1 MPETRTTLVLS
12 ALPIACT
19 GGQPYHV
26 RHLEHPM
33 AEQNSSSTLVWI
45 VLAALAALAI
55 GFFVLRSP
63 ATPTAAKSAETTS
76 TGSDK
81 KKLVIAVIPKGTTHE
96 FWKTVHAGVV
106 KAERE
111 LNAAGTP
118 VKIIWKGPLKEDDR
132 VSQIDTVQNF
142 VAQGVHG
149 IVLMP
154 LDRTALVAPVEAAIK
169 AKIPVVIADS
179 ALESDKPASY
189 IATNNKEG
197 GRIGG
202 KRLGEILGGKGKVI
216 LLRYMEGS
224 ASTEEREAGFM
235 EAIAAFPGITVISSN
250 THAGATQETALV
262 ASQNL
267 INRFKDEVEGVF
279 CPCEPVTTAI
289 TLALTEQGINKKVKV
304 VGFDNTQRLVDWL
317 KSGDIHGLVLQ
328 DPLTMGYLATKA
340 AVAAAQGT
348 AVDKRNDMAPKLVT
362 PENMDQ
368 AEFKALLNPPLAEY
382 LDK

>member
-1 MPETRTTLVLS
+1 MSARTSASFTRTRRT
-12 ALPIACT
+12 
-19 GGQPYHV
+19 
-26 RHLEHPM
+26 
-33 AEQNSSSTLVWI
+33 I
-45 VLAALAALAI
+45 VGLAAL
-55 GFFVLRSP
+55 VLGMGLS
-63 ATPTAAKSAETTS
+63 ACGSSDAEAKPGVAMSEL
-76 TGSDK
+76 K
-81 KKLVIAVIPKGTTHE
+81 PIVIAVIPKGTTHE

-111 LNAAGTP
+111 LTAAGTP
-118 VKIIWKGPLKEDDR
+118 VKTIWKGPLKEDDR
-132 VSQIDTVQNF
+132 ASQIDTVQNF

-154 LDRTALVAPVEAAIK
+154 LDRTALVAPVELALSS
-169 AKIPVVIADS
+169 KIQVVIADS

-197 GRIGG
+197 GRLGG
-202 KRLGEILGGKGKVI
+202 KRLGELLGGKGKVI

-235 EAIAAFPGITVISSN
+235 EAIKTFPDIQVISSDV
-250 THAGATQETALV
+250 HAGATHETALA

-267 INRFKDEVEGVF
+267 ISRFKDEVQGVF

-289 TLALTEQGINKKVKV
+289 TQALTEQGINKKVKV

-328 DPLTMGYLATKA
+328 DPLNMGYLAVKA
-340 AVAAAQGT
+340 AVAAAQGKP
-348 AVDKRNDMAPKLVT
+348 VEKRNDMAPKLVT
-362 PENMDQ
+362 PENMEQ
-368 AEFKALLNPPLAEY
+368 PEFKALLNPPLAEY
-382 LDK
+382 LGK

>member
-1 MPETRTTLVLS
+1 MS
-12 ALPIACT
+12 
-19 GGQPYHV
+19 
-26 RHLEHPM
+26 
-33 AEQNSSSTLVWI
+33 EQNSSSTLVWI

-55 GFFVLRSP
+55 GFFVLRPTTTSAASKSP
-63 ATPTAAKSAETTS
+63 ETTS
-76 TGSDK
+76 AGADK

-118 VKIIWKGPLKEDDR
+118 VQIIWKGPLKEDDR

-142 VAQGVHG
+142 IAQGVSG

-154 LDRTALVAPVEAAIK
+154 LDRTALVAPVEAAIT

-202 KRLGEILGGKGKVI
+202 KRLGEILEGKGKVI

-250 THAGATQETALV
+250 AHAGATQETALV

-267 INRFKDEVEGVF
+267 INRYKDEVNGVF

-304 VGFDNTQRLVDWL
+304 VGFDNTQRLVDWM

-328 DPLTMGYLATKA
+328 DPLNMGYLSVKTLVEAIQGKPVTKELP
-340 AVAAAQGT
+340 
-348 AVDKRNDMAPKLVT
+348 MAPKLVT

-368 AEFKALLNPPLAEY
+368 PEFKSLLAPPLAEY
-382 LDK
+382 LGK

>member
-1 MPETRTTLVLS
+1 MSE
-12 ALPIACT
+12 
-19 GGQPYHV
+19 QPS
-26 RHLEHPM
+26 P
-33 AEQNSSSTLVWI
+33 SSSPLVWI

-55 GFFVLRSP
+55 GFFVMRSP
-63 ATPTAAKSAETTS
+63 GAATSVAGKPGEAAPAATT
-76 TGSDK
+76 G
-81 KKLVIAVIPKGTTHE
+81 KKLVVAVIPKGTTHE

-111 LNAAGTP
+111 LNAAGTA
-118 VKIIWKGPLKEDDR
+118 VQIIWKGPLKEDDR

-142 VAQGVHG
+142 VAQGVSG

-154 LDRTALVAPVEAAIK
+154 LDRTALVAPVEVAIN
-169 AKIPVVIADS
+169 AGIPVVIADS
-179 ALESDKPASY
+179 ALESTKPASY

-197 GRIGG
+197 GRIGA
-202 KRLGEILGGKGKVI
+202 KRLGEILDGKGKVI

-250 THAGATQETALV
+250 AHAGATQETALV

-267 INRFKDEVEGVF
+267 INRFKDEVNGVF

-304 VGFDNTQRLVDWL
+304 VGFDNTQRLVDWM

-328 DPLTMGYLATKA
+328 DPLEMGYLGVKA
-340 AVAAAQGT
+340 VVDAIQGKPVA
-348 AVDKRNDMAPKLVT
+348 KELPMAPKLVT
-362 PENMDQ
+362 PENMEQ
-368 AEFKALLNPPLAEY
+368 AQFKNLLNPPLAEF
-382 LDK
+382 LGK